1 MRRLQAE
8 FQSLYQ
14 VVGNVQKQPR
24 KTASSN
30 STGFTLVELL
40 VTLALA
46 AVLLG
51 MALPAM
57 DNFLDQ
63 RTRTTQIIDFV
74 MALNYARSEA
84 ARSGGPVSIQA
95 VDASD
100 GNNEWGAGY
109 CVVLGD
115 PGDCDAPVF
124 RIFQEVDGAT
134 LNAVGDLDGEGTLTF
149 NSRGVLTLGA
159 AGSLEL
165 CSTVDGE
172 DPGRQV
178 TLSVIGRPNTEE
190 FICYP

>member
-1 MRRLQAE
+1 L
-8 FQSLYQ
+8 
-14 VVGNVQKQPR
+14 QKQPR
-24 KTASSN
+24 KTTSSN

-40 VTLALA
+40 VALALA

-63 RTRTTQIIDFV
+63 RARTAQIIDFV

-109 CVVLGD
+109 CVVLGNPGNCD
-115 PGDCDAPVF
+115 PPVL
-124 RIFQEVDGAT
+124 RIFPTVDGAT

-149 NSRGVLTLGA
+149 NSRGVLTLGV

-178 TLSVIGRPNTEE
+178 ALSIIGRPNTEE
-190 FICYP
+190 LICYP

>member
-1 MRRLQAE
+1 
-8 FQSLYQ
+8 
-14 VVGNVQKQPR
+14 VQKQLR
-24 KTASSN
+24 KITSIASA
-30 STGFTLVELL
+30 GFTLVELL

-46 AVLLG
+46 AILLG

-84 ARSGGPVSIQA
+84 ARVGGPVSVQA

-100 GNNEWGAGY
+100 GDNEWGPGY
-109 CVVLGD
+109 CVVLGT
-115 PGDCDAPVF
+115 PGDCDAPVLRVF
-124 RIFQEVDGAT
+124 DAVNGAT
-134 LNAVGDLDGEGTLTF
+134 LNAVGGLDDEGTLTF

-159 AGSLEL
+159 AGGVEL

-178 TLSVIGRPNTEE
+178 TLSLIGRPNTEE
-190 FICYP
+190 LICFP